1 MKNFKYL
8 IVLLLLVLV
17 CGLAA
22 CGEKAVN
29 RDKAF
34 EKVKEFISEQ
44 YQIDEENI
52 VSYRDVRY
60 VEVTANG
67 TVARDDIVGNVYF
80 MIRITF
86 MGTGGNQYIY
96 YNASE
101 DKVDWL
107 HPTADYQTIR
117 SMIEEGELKGVYG
130 ELKGVYGE
138 LKGAEGEIT
147 K

>member
-1 MKNFKYL
+1 MKKFKCF
-8 IVLLLLVLV
+8 IFVLLSVLI

-22 CGEKAVN
+22 CGEKPVN

-34 EKVKEFISEQ
+34 EKVLEFMSEQ
-44 YQIDEENI
+44 YQIDEEN
-52 VSYRDVRY
+52 VLSYRDVHY

-67 TVARDDIVGNVYF
+67 TSTKDELIGNVYF
-80 MIRITF
+80 MIHITF
-86 MGTGGNQYIY
+86 AKNGGNQYIY

-107 HPTADYQTIR
+107 HPTSVYQDVR
-117 SMIEEGELKGVYG
+117 SMVKDGELKGVYG
-130 ELKGVYGE
+130 DMKGV
-138 LKGAEGEIT
+138 EGQIT

>member
-1 MKNFKYL
+1 MKNFKFL
-8 IVLLLLVLV
+8 IIVLLLVLV

-44 YQIDEENI
+44 YQIDEENV
-52 VSYRDVRY
+52 VSYRDVYY

-67 TVARDDIVGNVYF
+67 KSTRDDIIGNVYF
-80 MIRITF
+80 MVRITF
-86 MGTGGNQYIY
+86 MGNGGNQYFY

-107 HPTADYQTIR
+107 HPVIDYENIR
-117 SMIEEGELKGVYG
+117 TMVKDGELKGVYG
-130 ELKGVYGE
+130 KLKN
-138 LKGAEGEIT
+138 AEGEIT

>member
-1 MKNFKYL
+1 MFN
-8 IVLLLLVLV
+8 VLLLLVLV

-22 CGEKAVN
+22 CGEKPVN

-34 EKVKEFISEQ
+34 EKVLEFISEE

-52 VSYRDVRY
+52 VYYKNVYY

-67 TVARDDIVGNVYF
+67 TSTKDEVIGNVYF
-80 MIRITF
+80 MIHITF
-86 MGTGGNQYIY
+86 AKNGGNHYIY

-107 HPTADYQTIR
+107 HPTSDYQDIR
-117 SMIEEGELKGVYG
+117 SMVVDGELKGVYG
-130 ELKGVYGE
+130 EI
-138 LKGAEGEIT
+138 KGAEGQIT